1 MILTPR
7 IKGMPRY
14 PTPHMPTPHTEKPE
28 NKTSLT
34 PTYTYPFGRLQ
45 YQSSF
50 YKPKTYKDME
60 EKTLFALRAPEIGEA
75 ADETQTVVSDGGE
88 LLIKI
93 RSRKQK
99 IVNGKVVE
107 TTTPSCKVTM
117 GESWLSSRVEVDN
130 QYNILDVYFDIE
142 KNSSSSERTS
152 VITVTQNESG
162 KKLIIHIIQKAGVTY
177 TDYLEVPLQLTVLGN
192 TKGSTLTIKVISYS
206 LGSDGSKVAKSPSV
220 GAAPSW
226 ANQVSVGQMT
236 GDHEYP
242 ITFTATETNSS
253 NTTRKETALI
263 TCGTARE
270 SIFINQSGQPIK
282 KEFTITGLPLDK
294 SCYLFASGSRPQ
306 SGGSGTGYLMIH
318 GLGGQV
324 TMSIP
329 VTVNLSSYG
338 DRTTADTGDRVTVW
352 TSSGSTFSQI
362 GSFTVPSAGGTVSI

>member
-1 MILTPR
+1 
-7 IKGMPRY
+7 
-14 PTPHMPTPHTEKPE
+14 
-28 NKTSLT
+28 
-34 PTYTYPFGRLQ
+34 
-45 YQSSF
+45 
-50 YKPKTYKDME
+50 ME
-60 EKTLFALRAPEIGEA
+60 EKTLFKLARAITDTGT
-75 ADETQTVVSDGGE
+75 DTVSSKGGTITYRITS
-88 LLIKI
+88 LK
-93 RSRKQK
+93 RKL
-99 IVNGKVVE
+99 VNGKVVS
-107 TTTPSCKVTM
+107 TSTPSCTLGSASVSWAIWGGVTV
-117 GESWLSSRVEVDN
+117 GDGYLDVKINYSENTGSSRSTTLIFDQNGSDN
-130 QYNILDVYFDIE
+130 KINL
-142 KNSSSSERTS
+142 
-152 VITVTQNESG
+152 TVTQE
-162 KKLIIHIIQKAGVTY
+162 AGVTY

-206 LGSDGSKVAKSPSV
+206 LGSDGSKVAKSPNV

-226 ANQVSVGQMT
+226 ANQVLVGQMT

-253 NTTRKETALI
+253 NTTRKETAII
-263 TCGTARE
+263 TCGTAQK
-270 SIFINQSGQPIK
+270 SVIINQSGQPIK

-294 SCYLFASGSRPQ
+294 ACYLFASGSRPQ
-306 SGGSGTGYLMIH
+306 SGGHGTNGYLMIH

>member
-1 MILTPR
+1 
-7 IKGMPRY
+7 
-14 PTPHMPTPHTEKPE
+14 
-28 NKTSLT
+28 
-34 PTYTYPFGRLQ
+34 
-45 YQSSF
+45 
-50 YKPKTYKDME
+50 ME

-88 LLIKI
+88 LLVKI

-130 QYNILDVYFDIE
+130 QYNILDVYFNIE
-142 KNSSSSERTS
+142 KNTSSSERTS

-192 TKGSTLTIKVISYS
+192 RKGSTLTIKVISYS

-242 ITFTATETNSS
+242 ITFTATKTNSS
-253 NTTRKETALI
+253 NTTRRESALI
-263 TCGTARE
+263 TCGTAQK

-306 SGGSGTGYLMIH
+306 SGSSGTSYMMIYV
-318 GLGGQV
+318 LDRQA

-329 VTVNLSSYG
+329 VTVNLSNG
-338 DRTTADTGDRVTVW
+338 RTTADTGDRVTVW

>member
-1 MILTPR
+1 
-7 IKGMPRY
+7 
-14 PTPHMPTPHTEKPE
+14 
-28 NKTSLT
+28 
-34 PTYTYPFGRLQ
+34 
-45 YQSSF
+45 
-50 YKPKTYKDME
+50 ME

-107 TTTPSCKVTM
+107 TTTPSCRVTM
-117 GESWLSSRVEVDN
+117 GESWLSSRVDVDN
-130 QYNILDVYFDIE
+130 QYNNMLDVYFNIE
-142 KNSSSSERTS
+142 KNISSSERTS

-177 TDYLEVPLQLTVLGN
+177 TDYLEVPLQLMVLGN

-242 ITFTATETNSS
+242 ITFTATETNFS

-270 SIFINQSGQPIK
+270 SIFINQSGQSLK

-294 SCYLFASGSRPQ
+294 PCYLFASGNRPQ
-306 SGGSGTGYLMIH
+306 SGPGINSYLMIPES
-318 GLGGQV
+318 LDGQV

-329 VTVNLSSYG
+329 VTVNLSSYWG
-338 DRTTADTGDRVTVW
+338 RTTADTGDRVTVW
-352 TSSGSTFSQI
+352 TSSDSTFSQI
-362 GSFTVPSAGGTVSI
+362 GSFTVPSAGGTVSIYKNIIHYGKSS

>member
-1 MILTPR
+1 M
-7 IKGMPRY
+7 
-14 PTPHMPTPHTEKPE
+14 EK
-28 NKTSLT
+28 
-34 PTYTYPFGRLQ
+34 
-45 YQSSF
+45 
-50 YKPKTYKDME
+50 E
-60 EKTLFALRAPEIGEA
+60 ETLFALRAPEIGQA

-253 NTTRKETALI
+253 NTTRKELALI
-263 TCGTARE
+263 TCGTAQK

-294 SCYLFASGSRPQ
+294 SCYLFANGSRPQ
-306 SGGSGTGYLMIH
+306 SGSSGTTGYLMIQ
-318 GLGGQV
+318 GLDGQV

-352 TSSGSTFSQI
+352 TSSGNTSSQIGSFTVFSQI

>member
-1 MILTPR
+1 
-7 IKGMPRY
+7 
-14 PTPHMPTPHTEKPE
+14 
-28 NKTSLT
+28 
-34 PTYTYPFGRLQ
+34 
-45 YQSSF
+45 
-50 YKPKTYKDME
+50 ME
-60 EKTLFALRAPEIGEA
+60 EKTLFTLRAPEIGEA

-130 QYNILDVYFDIE
+130 QYNILNVYFDIE
-142 KNSSSSERTS
+142 ENTSSSERIA

-162 KKLIIHIIQKAGVTY
+162 KKLIIHIIQNAGVTY

-263 TCGTARE
+263 TCGTAQK
-270 SIFINQSGQPIK
+270 SVIINQSGQPIK
-282 KEFTITGLPLDK
+282 KEFTLPLDK

>member
-1 MILTPR
+1 
-7 IKGMPRY
+7 
-14 PTPHMPTPHTEKPE
+14 
-28 NKTSLT
+28 
-34 PTYTYPFGRLQ
+34 
-45 YQSSF
+45 
-50 YKPKTYKDME
+50 ME

-130 QYNILDVYFDIE
+130 QYNILDVYFNIE
-142 KNSSSSERTS
+142 ENTSSSERIS

-162 KKLIIHIIQKAGVTY
+162 KELIIHIIQKAGVTY

-253 NTTRKETALI
+253 NTTRRESALI
-263 TCGTARE
+263 TCGTAQK

-306 SGGSGTGYLMIH
+306 SGGSGTAGYLMIH

>member
-1 MILTPR
+1 
-7 IKGMPRY
+7 
-14 PTPHMPTPHTEKPE
+14 
-28 NKTSLT
+28 
-34 PTYTYPFGRLQ
+34 
-45 YQSSF
+45 
-50 YKPKTYKDME
+50 ME
-60 EKTLFALRAPEIGEA
+60 EKTLFALRAPKIGEA

-88 LLIKI
+88 LLIKF

-99 IVNGKVVE
+99 IVNGKIVE
-107 TTTPSCKVTM
+107 TTTPSCKATM
-117 GESWLSSRVEVDN
+117 GESWLSFSSVWVDN
-130 QYNILDVYFDIE
+130 QYNILDVYFNIE
-142 KNSSSSERTS
+142 KNTSSSERTS
-152 VITVTQNESG
+152 VITVTQDESG
-162 KKLIIHIIQKAGVTY
+162 KKLIIHVIQKAGVTY

-253 NTTRKETALI
+253 NTTREESAII
-263 TCGTARE
+263 TCGTAQK

-306 SGGSGTGYLMIH
+306 SGGSSIGYLMIQ
-318 GLGGQV
+318 GLGEQV

>member
-1 MILTPR
+1 
-7 IKGMPRY
+7 
-14 PTPHMPTPHTEKPE
+14 
-28 NKTSLT
+28 
-34 PTYTYPFGRLQ
+34 
-45 YQSSF
+45 
-50 YKPKTYKDME
+50 ME
-60 EKTLFALRAPEIGEA
+60 EKTLFTLRAPEIGKA

-130 QYNILDVYFDIE
+130 QYNILNVYFDIE
-142 KNSSSSERTS
+142 KNTSSSERIA

-162 KKLIIHIIQKAGVTY
+162 KKLIIHIIQNAGVTY

-263 TCGTARE
+263 TCGTAQK
-270 SIFINQSGQPIK
+270 SVFINQSGQPTKITNNI
-282 KEFTITGLPLDK
+282 TIRVYK
-294 SCYLFASGSRPQ
+294 SASYETRGHCVIRSDQPVATDITFKLKIQYGVSSGDQREYTYTLSKDRTLLENLFAIQKEAYPQLIDYSYSPQ
-306 SGGSGTGYLMIH
+306 SDSQYIYD
-318 GLGGQV
+318 
-324 TMSIP
+324 
-329 VTVNLSSYG
+329 VTVL
-338 DRTTADTGDRVTVW
+338 
-352 TSSGSTFSQI
+352 
-362 GSFTVPSAGGTVSI
+362 

>member
-1 MILTPR
+1 M
-7 IKGMPRY
+7 
-14 PTPHMPTPHTEKPE
+14 EK
-28 NKTSLT
+28 
-34 PTYTYPFGRLQ
+34 
-45 YQSSF
+45 
-50 YKPKTYKDME
+50 E
-60 EKTLFALRAPEIGEA
+60 ETLFALRAPEIGQA

-93 RSRKQK
+93 QSRKQK

-142 KNSSSSERTS
+142 KNSSSSERIA
-152 VITVTQNESG
+152 VITVTQDESG
-162 KKLIIHIIQKAGVTY
+162 KKLIIHIIQNAGVTY

-263 TCGTARE
+263 TCGTAQK
-270 SIFINQSGQPIK
+270 SVIINQSGQPIK

-306 SGGSGTGYLMIH
+306 SGGGSGTGYLMIH
-318 GLGGQV
+318 GLDGQV

-338 DRTTADTGDRVTVW
+338 DTTTADTGDRVTVW
-352 TSSGSTFSQI
+352 TSSGSTFSRI

>member
-1 MILTPR
+1 
-7 IKGMPRY
+7 
-14 PTPHMPTPHTEKPE
+14 
-28 NKTSLT
+28 
-34 PTYTYPFGRLQ
+34 
-45 YQSSF
+45 
-50 YKPKTYKDME
+50 ME

-75 ADETQTVVSDGGE
+75 ADETQTVISDGGE

-107 TTTPSCKVTM
+107 TTTPSCKATIN
-117 GESWLSSRVEVDN
+117 ESWISSRVEVDN
-130 QYNILDVYFDIE
+130 QYNILDVYFNIE
-142 KNSSSSERTS
+142 KNTSSSERTS
-152 VITVTQNESG
+152 VITVTQDESG
-162 KKLIIHIIQKAGVTY
+162 RKLTIYIIQKAGVTY
-177 TDYLEVPLQLTVLGN
+177 TDYLEVPLQLMVLGN

-253 NTTRKETALI
+253 NTTRRELALI
-263 TCGTARE
+263 TCGTAQK

-306 SGGSGTGYLMIH
+306 SGGSGTTGYLMIH

-329 VTVNLSSYG
+329 VTVNLSDYG
-338 DRTTADTGDRVTVW
+338 GRTTADTGDRVTVW

>member
-1 MILTPR
+1 
-7 IKGMPRY
+7 
-14 PTPHMPTPHTEKPE
+14 
-28 NKTSLT
+28 
-34 PTYTYPFGRLQ
+34 
-45 YQSSF
+45 
-50 YKPKTYKDME
+50 ME
-60 EKTLFALRAPEIGEA
+60 EKTLFALRAPEIGKA
-75 ADETQTVVSDGGE
+75 ADETQTVVSDGVE

-93 RSRKQK
+93 RSSKQK

-107 TTTPSCKVTM
+107 TTTPSCRATI
-117 GESWLSSRVEVDN
+117 GESWLSNSRVDVDN
-130 QYNILDVYFDIE
+130 QYNILDVYFNIE
-142 KNSSSSERTS
+142 KNISSSERTS

-177 TDYLEVPLQLTVLGN
+177 TDYLEIPSQLMVLSS
-192 TKGSTLTIKVISYS
+192 TKGSTLTIRVIAYS

-242 ITFTATETNSS
+242 ITFTATEANSS
-253 NTTRKETALI
+253 NISRIETALI
-263 TCGTARE
+263 TCGTARK
-270 SIFINQSGQPIK
+270 SISIYQSGATTQ

-294 SCYLFASGSRPQ
+294 PCCLFASGSKPKPQ
-306 SGGSGTGYLMIH
+306 SGGSGTGYFGYLLIP

-329 VTVNLSSYG
+329 VTVNTSIYG
-338 DRTTADTGDRVTVW
+338 VRTTADTGDRVTVW
-352 TSSGSTFSQI
+352 TYSDSTFSQI